1 MKKSIYVVTGAAGHL
16 GSYVL
21 SELLAM
27 GNEVRAFTL
36 PWEKIPAHV
45 DTNRH
50 LLTRYAGD
58 VRHPQSL
65 DQLFESGEGEEVEFT
80 VIHCAGIIAISL
92 GKDRR
97 IFEVNVNGTANVI
110 AACQKHQ
117 ARRLV
122 YVSSVHAIP
131 LLPSG
136 QVMREVFFFSP
147 DRVIGYYAK
156 TKAMA
161 TQKVLDAAK
170 QGLDALVVHPSG
182 IIGPNAQPSGNM
194 AQMITA
200 FLKGQFSA
208 VIKGGY
214 DFVDVRDVA
223 AGIVAAADKGRAG
236 ECYILSNR
244 VVEISELMTGLAE
257 CSGRPQVRFQLPLW
271 IAKAVA
277 PAAELYAKIARK
289 APFLTLYSLHTIT
302 NNSLYSNT
310 KAVSELAYKTRSL
323 TETLN
328 DIIKSLNLKPK
339 NKMK

>member
-1 MKKSIYVVTGAAGHL
+1 MKKQIYIVTGAAGHL

-21 SELLAM
+21 NELLAR
-27 GNEVRAFTL
+27 GNVVRAFTL

-58 VRHPQSL
+58 VRYPQSL
-65 DQLFESGEGEEVEFT
+65 DQLFEGGEEVEFT

-97 IFEVNVNGTANVI
+97 IFEVNVNGTANVV

-131 LLPSG
+131 LRPSG
-136 QVMREVFFFSP
+136 QVMREVSFFSP

-170 QGLDALVVHPSG
+170 QGMDALVVHPSG

-223 AGIVAAADKGRAG
+223 AGIVAAADKGRPG

-244 VVEISELMTGLAE
+244 VIEIRELMTGLAE
-257 CSGRPQVRFQLPLW
+257 CSGRPKVKFQLPLW

-277 PAAELYAKIARK
+277 PSAELYAKIARK

-302 NNSLYSNT
+302 NNSLYSNS
-310 KAVSELAYKTRSL
+310 KAVSELAFKTRSL
-323 TETLN
+323 NETLN
-328 DIIKSLNLKPK
+328 DIISSLNLKPK
-339 NKMK
+339 NRKR